1 MKERSDCHYT
11 ALKQIVPTLKR
22 MVLLDYDTEDSY
34 HPDPTNPCLKEW
46 KRKNIDN
53 YLLVPNAWKRAVA
66 FQLNESEDSLFL
78 SPYYSIINDFFESQN
93 LYLPRNATW
102 RTVNAN
108 IFSIIDGKKLL
119 FSNPDSLFNR
129 ILVASDGQLKISRQ
143 NVALAMRPEEVHQDI
158 YDFFQT
164 LKQVSAEA
172 QENLS
177 QESNC

>member
-66 FQLNESEDSLFL
+66 FN
-78 SPYYSIINDFFESQN
+78 
-93 LYLPRNATW
+93 
-102 RTVNAN
+102 
-108 IFSIIDGKKLL
+108 
-119 FSNPDSLFNR
+119 
-129 ILVASDGQLKISRQ
+129 
-143 NVALAMRPEEVHQDI
+143 
-158 YDFFQT
+158 
-164 LKQVSAEA
+164 
-172 QENLS
+172 
-177 QESNC
+177 